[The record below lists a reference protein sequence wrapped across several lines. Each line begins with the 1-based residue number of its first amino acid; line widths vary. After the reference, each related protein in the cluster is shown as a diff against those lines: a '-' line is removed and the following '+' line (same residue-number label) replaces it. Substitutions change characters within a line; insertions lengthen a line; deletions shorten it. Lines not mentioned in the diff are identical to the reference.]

1 MFRIDG
7 ALVKALEAE
16 DFAYALVRVS
26 GKFALRSVARRMDTV
41 AVFPFINAV
50 GIRCDMKD
58 AERLSGMPGVE
69 SVTAQARVTAL
80 SDDEAGTERGAPAYA
95 EKEAENEEGDAAVL
109 GAARRMTGRGVT
121 LCVMDTGVSPHS
133 DLSLPRDRIV
143 AFEDRIAGRE
153 FPYDDNGHGTFVAG
167 VAAGSGFL
175 SGGPPK
181 GLAPAASVVGVKVI
195 GASGETGAFKIL
207 EGMQWLFDNCGRLG
221 VKVAVMSFGAQPAET
236 ADPLKLG
243 AEMLVRRGV
252 TVVCA
257 AGNSGIG
264 GLRSPGISPEVITV
278 GAVDD
283 ALAVAPFSSSGVY
296 QGVRRPDV
304 YAPGVHIKGIEA
316 GGTYSH
322 MTGTSASAPLVAGAC
337 CLLHEAFPRL
347 YPRDC
352 KRLLLSA
359 CRKMNG
365 IRVFTGFG

>member
-7 ALVKALEAE
+7 ALVKALEVE

-80 SDDEAGTERGAPAYA
+80 SEGGTDAQWDAPAYA
-95 EKEAENEEGDAAVL
+95 EGEEGDAAVL

-195 GASGETGAFKIL
+195 GESGETGAFKIL

-359 CRKMNG
+359 CRKVNG